1 MWGDKKDIVMI
12 MLPIGPLMI
21 EHRIIERM
29 IGIMKDEVK
38 VLKFSKNPDA
48 VFIDTAVDFIRTYAD
63 ATHHGKEEHILFRE
77 LKKKKLSPEH
87 QAQMEDLINDHII
100 GRKTTAELVDA
111 RNKFFKGDTGA
122 MNIIIEKM
130 QFLTEFYPKHIEK
143 EDKHFFTP
151 VMKYF
156 TPEEQQAQLEE
167 GHIFD
172 RKMIHKKYDKLVG
185 EYEEKRNIA
194 PPKRQPNWLDFM

>member
-1 MWGDKKDIVMI
+1 MI

-21 EHRIIERM
+21 EHRLIERM
-29 IGIMKDEVK
+29 IGIMKDEIKTLK
-38 VLKFSKNPDA
+38 VSKNPNP
-48 VFIDTAVDFIRTYAD
+48 VFIDTTVDFIRTYAD
-63 ATHHGKEEHILFRE
+63 ATHHGKEENILFRE

-100 GRKTTAELVDA
+100 GRKATAELVDA
-111 RNKFFKGDTGA
+111 RNRFFNGDIGA
-122 MNIIIEKM
+122 IKTIVEKM

-156 TPEEQQAQLEE
+156 TPEEQQVQLEE
-167 GHIFD
+167 GRIFD

-185 EYEEKRNIA
+185 EIEEKRNIS
-194 PPKRQPNWLDFM
+194 PPKRPSNWLDFM

>member
-1 MWGDKKDIVMI
+1 MS
-12 MLPIGPLMI
+12 LIGPLMI

-29 IGIMKDEVK
+29 IGIMKDEIK
-38 VLKFSKNPDA
+38 VLKVSKNPNA
-48 VFIDTAVDFIRTYAD
+48 VFIDTTVDFLRMYAD
-63 ATHHGKEEHILFRE
+63 TTHHGKEEGILFRE

-100 GRKTTAELVDA
+100 VRKTTVELVDA
-111 RNKFFKGDTGA
+111 QNKFFNGDTA
-122 MNIIIEKM
+122 AIIDIIEKM
-130 QFLTEFYPKHIEK
+130 QFLTEFYPKHVEK
-143 EDKHFFTP
+143 EDKYFFMP
-151 VMKYF
+151 MMKYF
-156 TPEEQQAQLEE
+156 SPEEQQALLEE

-185 EYEEKRNIA
+185 ELEEKRNII

>member
-1 MWGDKKDIVMI
+1 MI

-21 EHRIIERM
+21 EHRLIERM
-29 IGIMKDEVK
+29 IGIMKDEIKTLK
-38 VLKFSKNPDA
+38 VSKNPNA
-48 VFIDTAVDFIRTYAD
+48 VFIDTTVDFIRTYAD
-63 ATHHGKEEHILFRE
+63 ATHHGKEEDILFRE

-100 GRKTTAELVDA
+100 GRKATAELVDA
-111 RNKFFKGDTGA
+111 RNRFFNGDIGA
-122 MNIIIEKM
+122 IKTIVEKM

-156 TPEEQQAQLEE
+156 SPEEQQVQLEE
-167 GHIFD
+167 GRIFD

-185 EYEEKRNIA
+185 EIEEKRNIS
-194 PPKRQPNWLDFM
+194 PPKRPSNWLDFM

>member
-1 MWGDKKDIVMI
+1 
-12 MLPIGPLMI
+12 MI

-29 IGIMKDEVK
+29 IGIMKDEIK
-38 VLKFSKNPDA
+38 VLKVSKNPNA
-48 VFIDTAVDFIRTYAD
+48 VFIDTTVDFLRMYAD
-63 ATHHGKEEHILFRE
+63 ATHHGKEEDILFRE

-111 RNKFFKGDTGA
+111 RNKFFNGDTSA
-122 MNIIIEKM
+122 ANTILEKM

-143 EDKHFFTP
+143 EDKHFFIP

-156 TPEEQQAQLEE
+156 SLQEQQAQLEE

-185 EYEEKRNIA
+185 ELEEKRNIT
-194 PPKRQPNWLDFM
+194 PPKRSPNWLDYM